1 MKITAMHGFFVLLM
15 GLCGATAAFACSPLP
30 DASLYKNYTEHAKVF
45 LGTVQRKSA
54 LGKDTYDVRVD
65 EAFKGVSKEDKS
77 SGNIPVT
84 FNIRGQ
90 CGFDAPKQGSR
101 VLVFMNEGDVV
112 SSTSGSTF
120 IWREAEQSG
129 TAHLNPVWD
138 DLVFLRRMLGFRWP
152 AVPDEET
159 AVHLAM
165 KAMIPVFG
173 KEAVS
178 KNKPYRARFQGD
190 KPTYEERIWHV
201 EGTRH
206 CDEPSKRCRG
216 QVLRATI
223 NRSTGD
229 LIRVSSG
236 D

>member
-1 MKITAMHGFFVLLM
+1 MKIKVMHRFFIVLI
-15 GLCGATAAFACSPLP
+15 GLCGATAAFACSLP
-30 DASLYKNYTEHAKVF
+30 TDTSPYKNYTEHAKVF
-45 LGTVQRKSA
+45 LGTVQQKSA

-65 EAFKGVSKEDKS
+65 EAFKGFPDKDKL
-77 SGNIPVT
+77 GGDIPVA

-90 CGFDAPKQGSR
+90 CGFDAPKQSSR
-101 VLVFMNEGDVV
+101 VLVFMNDGDVV
-112 SSTSGSTF
+112 SSTSGSSF
-120 IWREAEQSG
+120 IWREAEQSE
-129 TAHLNPVWD
+129 AHLNPVLD
-138 DLVFLRRMLGFRWP
+138 NLVLLRRMLGFRWP

-173 KEAVS
+173 KEAVG
-178 KNKPYRARFQGD
+178 KNKPYKARFHED
-190 KPTYEERIWHV
+190 KPTDEERVWHV

-216 QVLRATI
+216 RVLRATI
-223 NRSTGD
+223 NKWTGD
-229 LIRVSSG
+229 LIRISSS

>member
-1 MKITAMHGFFVLLM
+1 MKIKALHGFFVVLM
-15 GLCGATAAFACSPLP
+15 WLCGATAAFACSLP
-30 DASLYKNYTEHAKVF
+30 PDTSLYKNYTEHAKVF
-45 LGTVQRKSA
+45 LGTIQRNA
-54 LGKDTYDVRVD
+54 GVPKDTYDVRVD
-65 EAFKGVSKEDKS
+65 EAFKGFPDLDKS
-77 SGNIPVT
+77 SASFPVA

-101 VLVFMNEGDVV
+101 ILVFMNDGDVV
-112 SSTSGSTF
+112 SSTSGSNF
-120 IWREAEQSG
+120 IWREAEQSE
-129 TAHLNPVWD
+129 AHLNPVWD
-138 DLVFLRRMLGFRWP
+138 DLVILRRMLGFRYP

-190 KPTYEERIWHV
+190 KPTAEDWVWRV
-201 EGTRH
+201 EGTLR
-206 CDEPSKRCRG
+206 CDDSSKRCRG
-216 QVLRATI
+216 RVLHATI
-223 NRSTGD
+223 NKWTGD
-229 LIRVSSG
+229 LIRVSSS

>member
-1 MKITAMHGFFVLLM
+1 MNTKSMHGFLIVLI
-15 GLCGATAAFACSPLP
+15 GLCGATAAFACSRPP
-30 DASLYKNYTEHAKVF
+30 DTSLYKDYTEHAKIF

-65 EAFKGVSKEDKS
+65 EAFKGFPDQDKLGAS
-77 SGNIPVT
+77 IPVA
-84 FNIRGQ
+84 FNIKGQ

-101 VLVFMNEGDVV
+101 VLVFMNDGDVV
-112 SSTSGSTF
+112 SSTSGSNF
-120 IWREAEQSG
+120 IWREAEQSE
-129 TAHLNPVWD
+129 AHLNPVWD
-138 DLVFLRRMLGFRWP
+138 NLVVLRRMLGFRWP

-159 AVHLAM
+159 AVHLAI

-178 KNKPYRARFQGD
+178 KNMPYKATFQGD
-190 KPTYEERIWHV
+190 KPAIDDRVWQV

-206 CDEPSKRCRG
+206 CDKPSKRCRG
-216 QVLRATI
+216 RVLLATI
-223 NRSTGD
+223 NKWTGD
-229 LIRVSSG
+229 PIRVSSR

>member
-1 MKITAMHGFFVLLM
+1 MKIKAMHGFFVVLM
-15 GLCGATAAFACSPLP
+15 WLCGATAAFACSLPP

-65 EAFKGVSKEDKS
+65 EAFKGFPKEDKL
-77 SGNIPVT
+77 SGSIPVA

-101 VLVFMNEGDVV
+101 VLVLMNDGDVV
-112 SSTSGSTF
+112 SSTSGSSF
-120 IWREAEQSG
+120 IWREAEQSE
-129 TAHLNPVWD
+129 AHLNPVWD
-138 DLVFLRRMLGFRWP
+138 DLVVLRRMLGFRWP

-173 KEAVS
+173 KQAVS
-178 KNKPYRARFQGD
+178 KNMPYKARFQGD
-190 KPTYEERIWHV
+190 EPAIEERVWQV

-206 CDEPSKRCRG
+206 CSEPSKRCRG
-216 QVLRATI
+216 RVLRATI
-223 NRSTGD
+223 NKWTGD
-229 LIRVSSG
+229 LIRVSSS